1 MSYEKQAARLM
12 NDYPGIYDLEMKAK
26 KRLPYVAWEYL
37 QTGTGYEQAIERNR
51 RRLENISLR
60 PRFMRGK
67 LNIDLSTELF
77 GKKFAAPFGVA
88 PVGLTGMMWPKA
100 EQILARMAQKMK
112 VPFCLST
119 VATQIPEEV
128 GKYSGDMGWFQLYP
142 PKEAELRDNLLKRA
156 KDNGFHTLVLT
167 ADVPAPSRRERTKRA
182 GLKTPPKITPQFIWQ
197 GITHPA
203 WSIATV
209 LNGLPRLR
217 TVEAYSN
224 SKDLAVVEEFVRFK
238 FRGDLDWEYV
248 KAVRDRWEGPMVLK
262 GLLHPEDAKQAVSIG
277 VDGIGVSNHGGRQF
291 DGAPSPIDILPEMVE
306 AVEGKVK
313 VIYDSGIR
321 SGLDM
326 IRAFAL
332 GADFVLCGRAYMYGV
347 AALGKY
353 GGEHTT
359 SILMDDLKNNM
370 AQLGIERI
378 EECRDIKVIKEYP

>member
-1 MSYEKQAARLM
+1 MSYEKVAARLM
-12 NDYPGIYDLEMKAK
+12 NDYPGIYDLEVKAK

-67 LNIDLSTELF
+67 LNIDLTTELF
-77 GKKFAAPFGVA
+77 GKKYAAPFGVA

-119 VATQIPEEV
+119 VATQIPEAV

-142 PKEAELRDNLLKRA
+142 PKAADLRDSLLKRA
-156 KDNGFHTLVLT
+156 RDNGFHALVLT

-217 TVEAYSN
+217 TVESYSD

-248 KAVRDRWEGPMVLK
+248 KAVRDRWDGPMLLK
-262 GLLHPEDAKQAVSIG
+262 GLLHPEDARQAVSIG

-291 DGAPSPIDILPEMVE
+291 DGAPAPIDILPEMVE

-359 SILMDDLKNNM
+359 TILMDDLKNNM

-378 EECRDIKVIKEYP
+378 AEARDINVIKEYP